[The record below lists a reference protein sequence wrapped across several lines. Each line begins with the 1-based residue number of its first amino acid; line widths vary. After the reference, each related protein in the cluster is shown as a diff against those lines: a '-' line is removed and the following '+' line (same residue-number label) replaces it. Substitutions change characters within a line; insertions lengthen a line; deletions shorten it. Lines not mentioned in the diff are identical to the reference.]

1 MIKNEYMVTWE
12 VCRTWLSENRW
23 KQPRLAITIMWIV
36 LGVVAIGMGLAF
48 RYALYF
54 VFALFGFYRAFFRDI
69 LVARG
74 QYDAL
79 AKSYG
84 QKDWLRTIA
93 FDGEQIVV
101 TEGNLTVNHSY
112 ADIIDIK
119 EKDNKAWLML
129 RNKKM
134 IRLYKDC
141 FGDSS
146 WEECRALIEERRR
159 TPTHEIGK

>member
-1 MIKNEYMVTWE
+1 MVKNEYRVTWK
-12 VCRTWLSENRW
+12 TYKMWLLENRR

-36 LGVVAIGMGLAF
+36 LGVAAMGMGLAF

-69 LVARG
+69 LVANR

-84 QKDWLRTIA
+84 QKDWLRTIT
-93 FDGEQIVV
+93 FDEEQIVL
-101 TEGNLTVNHSY
+101 TEGNISVNY
-112 ADIIDIK
+112 RYVDIIRIE
-119 EKDNKAWLML
+119 EKDNRVWLML
-129 RNKKM
+129 KDKKV

-159 TPTHEIGK
+159 TPTHETDK